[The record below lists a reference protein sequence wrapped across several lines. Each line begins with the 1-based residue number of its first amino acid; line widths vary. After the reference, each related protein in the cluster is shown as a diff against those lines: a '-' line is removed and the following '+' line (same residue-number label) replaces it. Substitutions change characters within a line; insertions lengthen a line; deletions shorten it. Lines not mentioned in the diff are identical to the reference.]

1 MSFQQPN
8 NMFSGGGFEASP
20 NIEGTPKTKGR
31 SGGGYQTMTPVTI
44 KQLYNAV
51 QAVPDDV
58 FKVDGHDLNQVTIVG
73 SVLSISLQS
82 TNYSLLVDDGTGKMD
97 VRIWID
103 TEDNSDYAQKK
114 RAAWKEGI
122 YIRAIGHLRAFNNKK
137 SIVAFRIIPIKN
149 FDEVTYHF
157 LETIYVHLTNTKG
170 ELSSNQTFQ
179 QSSYQPQQIN
189 PYQTPMQIQPTSTMG
204 MSELHAAIVNVIK
217 LARSSDGASINYI
230 SLQLRRPEM
239 EIRAAVE
246 WLTSEAHLYSTIDED
261 HFQTTDA

>member
-1 MSFQQPN
+1 MSYQQPN

-20 NIEGTPKTKGR
+20 NVEGTPKTKGR

-44 KQLYNAV
+44 KQLFNAV

-58 FKVDGHDLNQVTIVG
+58 FKVDGHDLNQITVVG
-73 SVLSISLQS
+73 SVLSVSLQS

-122 YIRAIGHLRAFNNKK
+122 YVRAIGHLRAFNNKK

-157 LETIYVHLTNTKG
+157 LETIYVHLMNTKG
-170 ELSSNQTFQ
+170 EQPHQTFQQ

-189 PYQTPMQIQPTSTMG
+189 AYQTPMQIQPTSTM
-204 MSELHAAIVNVIK
+204 SELHTAIVNVIK
-217 LARSSDGASINYI
+217 LARSNDGVSISYI
-230 SLQLRRPEM
+230 CQQLRRPEM
-239 EIRAAVE
+239 EIRVAVE
-246 WLTSEAHLYSTIDED
+246 WLNSEAHLYTTIDED
-261 HFQTTDA
+261 HFQTTDS